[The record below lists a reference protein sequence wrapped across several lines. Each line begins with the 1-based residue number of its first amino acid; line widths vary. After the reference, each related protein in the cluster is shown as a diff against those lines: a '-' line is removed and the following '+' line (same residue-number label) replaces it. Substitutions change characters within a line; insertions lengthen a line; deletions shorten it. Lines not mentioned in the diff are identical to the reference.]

1 MGFVYDS
8 PEEAALSGWTPAAEA
23 YVIETRYEYEDVAR
37 VLVDTVPSHPM
48 LVTCE
53 RRDGKW
59 DWVSDQSFTKPWP
72 PG

>member
-1 MGFVYDS
+1 MPFVHNS
-8 PEEAALSGWTPAAEA
+8 PEEAALSGWTTEWQA
-23 YVIETRYEYEDVAR
+23 YVIETRYESESVAR

-59 DWVSDQSFTKPWP
+59 DWTSDQSFVKPWP
-72 PG
+72 PE